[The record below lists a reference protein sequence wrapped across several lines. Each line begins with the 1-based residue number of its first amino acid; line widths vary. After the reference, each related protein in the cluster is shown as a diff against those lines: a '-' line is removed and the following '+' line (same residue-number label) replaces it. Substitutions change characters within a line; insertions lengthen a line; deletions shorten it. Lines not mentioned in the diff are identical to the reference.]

1 MNDKLIYEVVSN
13 HEVPELSKI
22 KVSNISTEI
31 TLADT
36 LKSIEQNKKSMESL
50 RAEMNIKE
58 AVKINI
64 KQNHPEA
71 FDVDPKLKIAVHLL
85 QEMDKFLDMANDK
98 MKQLEDAQKEL
109 EEEVEEIKVQTGIE
123 KMPVEKKIEVLADLK
138 KSLEDDKENN

>member
-109 EEEVEEIKVQTGIE
+109 EEEVEEIEIQTGIKKMTEE
-123 KMPVEKKIEVLADLK
+123 KAKEIQESVNQIIN
-138 KSLEDDKENN
+138 DKENN

>member
-109 EEEVEEIKVQTGIE
+109 EEEVEEIEIQTGIKKMTEE
-123 KMPVEKKIEVLADLK
+123 KAKEISEQINKIVNE
-138 KSLEDDKENN
+138 

>member
-36 LKSIEQNKKSMESL
+36 LKSIEQNKKSIESL

-58 AVKINI
+58 AIKINI

-71 FDVDPKLKIAVHLL
+71 FDVDPKLRIAVHLL
-85 QEMDKFLDMANDK
+85 QEMDKFLDQANGV
-98 MKQLEDAQKEL
+98 MKQLEDAQKDL
-109 EEEVEEIKVQTGIE
+109 EEEVKEIEIQTGITKMTEE
-123 KMPVEKKIEVLADLK
+123 KAKAISEAVNKAIND
-138 KSLEDDKENN
+138 

>member
-1 MNDKLIYEVVSN
+1 MNDKLIYDVVSN
-13 HEVPELSKI
+13 HYVPELSKI
-22 KVSNISTEI
+22 KESNITTEI

-109 EEEVEEIKVQTGIE
+109 EEEVEEIEIQTGIKKMTEE
-123 KMPVEKKIEVLADLK
+123 KAKEISEEINKIINDKK
-138 KSLEDDKENN
+138 NN

>member
-22 KVSNISTEI
+22 KVSNITTEI

-36 LKSIEQNKKSMESL
+36 LKSIEQNKKSIESL

-64 KQNHPEA
+64 KNNHPEA

-109 EEEVEEIKVQTGIE
+109 EEEVKEIEIQTGITKMTEE
-123 KMPVEKKIEVLADLK
+123 KA
-138 KSLEDDKENN
+138 KEISEEINKVVNE

>member
-36 LKSIEQNKKSMESL
+36 LKSIEQNKKSMEAL

-109 EEEVEEIKVQTGIE
+109 EEEVEEIEIQTGIKKMTEE
-123 KMPVEKKIEVLADLK
+123 KA
-138 KSLEDDKENN
+138 KEISEAVNKALND